1 MSRKNWSLRQ
11 IIIVALAFFLTSGL
25 LFGGGF
31 LYEKLFQ
38 RNPLQK
44 WVKNSPAITDFHLQ
58 ERKAG
63 LRLELT
69 LDPEQVDNLQ
79 VILEPFLHEVMVRKQ
94 RPVQEVRIANKPSPE
109 LAEVYYQLSF
119 ALAEAQATGE
129 YNTLY
134 EVLQSL
140 QAEAGEADFRVY
152 LGADYLYVQLKKGNE
167 SCFSVVPRTDHVKS
181 LVLAGGTKGGRA

>member
-11 IIIVALAFFLTSGL
+11 IIIVAFVFLLTSGL

-31 LYEKLFQ
+31 LYEKLFR

-44 WVKNSPAITDFHLQ
+44 WVKTNAAITGFQLQ
-58 ERKAG
+58 EQKEG

-79 VILEPFLHEVMVRKQ
+79 VILEPFLREVMTRKQ
-94 RPVQEVRIANKPSPE
+94 QPVQEVSIANEPSPA
-109 LAEVYYQLSF
+109 LTEVYYQLSF

-134 EVLQSL
+134 EIL
-140 QAEAGEADFRVY
+140 QARDGSR
-152 LGADYLYVQLKKGNE
+152 
-167 SCFSVVPRTDHVKS
+167 R
-181 LVLAGGTKGGRA
+181 GRLPCLSRC

>member
-11 IIIVALAFFLTSGL
+11 IIIVTLVGLLTSGL

-31 LYEKLFQ
+31 LYEKIFQ

-44 WVKNSPAITDFHLQ
+44 WVKTSPAITGFQLQ
-58 ERKAG
+58 EQKAG

-69 LDPEQVDNLQ
+69 LDSAQVNNLQ
-79 VILEPFLHEVMVRKQ
+79 AILEPFLREVVTRKQ
-94 RPVQEVRIANKPSPE
+94 RPVYEVRIANEPSTE

-134 EVLQSL
+134 EALQTL

-152 LGADYLYVQLKKGNE
+152 LGTDYLYVQLKKGND
-167 SCFSVVPRTDHVKS
+167 SYFSVVPRVDHTNR
-181 LVLAGGTKGGRA
+181 LVLAMETKGGRG

>member
-1 MSRKNWSLRQ
+1 MSRKNWGLRQ
-11 IIIVALAFFLTSGL
+11 IIIVAVVFVFTTGL

-44 WVKNSPAITDFHLQ
+44 WIKTSPAITDFQLQ
-58 ERKAG
+58 EQKEG
-63 LRLELT
+63 LSLELT
-69 LDPEQVDNLQ
+69 LDPQQVDNLQ
-79 VILEPFLHEVMVRKQ
+79 TILEPFLREVRTRKQ
-94 RPVQEVRIANKPSPE
+94 KTVNEIRITNEPSPE

-134 EVLQSL
+134 GVLQSL
-140 QAEAGEADFRVY
+140 QTEAGDADFRVY
-152 LGADYLYVQLKKGNE
+152 LGPDYLYVQLKKGNE
-167 SCFSVVPRTDHVKS
+167 RYFAVVSRTDH
-181 LVLAGGTKGGRA
+181 AGGPGMTKGGKG

>member
-11 IIIVALAFFLTSGL
+11 IFIIALVGLLTSGL

-31 LYEKLFQ
+31 LYEKFFQ

-44 WVKNSPAITDFHLQ
+44 WVKTNPAITGFQLQ
-58 ERKAG
+58 EQKAG
-63 LRLELT
+63 LCLELT
-69 LDPEQVDNLQ
+69 LDPQKVDNLQ
-79 VILEPFLHEVMVRKQ
+79 AILEPFIREVVSRKQ
-94 RPVQEVRIANKPSPE
+94 RPVHEVRIANEPSPE

-134 EVLQSL
+134 GVLQSL
-140 QAEAGEADFRVY
+140 QAAAGEADFRVY
-152 LGADYLYVQLKKGNE
+152 LGTDYLYVQLKKGNE
-167 SCFSVVPRTDHVKS
+167 SYFSVVPRNDYAN
-181 LVLAGGTKGGRA
+181 LVLAMETKGGRG